1 MKIAFFGAFGAFEY
15 FRIGGTESFAR
26 RLATGLRDLGQE
38 ADFVVYGAPVTKRQA
53 TPAGIDLCYFAELPG
68 ALRHLAEGYEHVL
81 TMYLYPRD
89 RLTYMFFRRRY
100 RNRLTCHQFYF
111 GWPDSLLRRKAA
123 FLDARLYPYN
133 GRLFCVSPRIYHY
146 ARSWSPSARLFLP
159 PVPESYF
166 LTPEDKPVGGKLRV
180 TYIGRTDP
188 GKGIEDVIQ
197 LFTELKDS
205 PGVEVAIHGFHRRD
219 AAVSEQ
225 IHESLCRQGTISYH
239 HEDYDGYTPEV
250 EAGVGRILR
259 DTDVLV
265 LPYRRLSSTIDTP
278 LLLLEG
284 MAALCA
290 VATRPLGDIPS
301 LYGPSPFLFSGADG
315 LGPLAQEIEGAGK
328 IMAPERRRILG
339 RNREL
344 GFGTKQAVNLLLQCL
359 C

>member
-15 FRIGGTESFAR
+15 FRIGGAESFAR
-26 RLATGLRDLGQE
+26 RLAAGLLELGLR
-38 ADFVVYGAPVTKRQA
+38 ADFVVYGAPVSKRQA
-53 TPAGIDLCYFAELPG
+53 TPAGIDLFYFAELPG

-100 RNRLTCHQFYF
+100 RNRLICHQFYF
-111 GWPDSLLRRKAA
+111 GWPDAVLRRKAA
-123 FLDARLYPYN
+123 FFDARLYPFN
-133 GRLFCVSPRIYHY
+133 GRLFCVSPRILRYVEN
-146 ARSWSPSARLFLP
+146 WSDRGRLFLP

-166 LTPEDKPVGGKLRV
+166 LAPEDKSDGSKTRV

-205 PGVEVAIHGFHRRD
+205 PGVEVAIHGFHRRN

-225 IHESLCRQGTISYH
+225 IHESLRRQDTIPYH
-239 HEDYDGYTPEV
+239 HEDYDGYTPEM
-250 EAGVGRILR
+250 EAGVGRILKE
-259 DTDVLV
+259 TDVLV
-265 LPYRRLSSTIDTP
+265 LPYRKLSSTIDTP

-290 VATRPLGDIPS
+290 VVTRSLGDIIS
-301 LYGPSPFLFSGADG
+301 TYGPSPWLISES
-315 LGPLAQEIEGAGK
+315 AQIVSVVDRILEAQTILPG
-328 IMAPERRRILG
+328 ERRRIYL

-344 GFGTKQAVNLLLQCL
+344 GFDLKSAANLLVHSLS
-359 C
+359 